1 MKNLHTIC
9 KRVLKI
15 TDAELDAAEA
25 EAQRQVGYTHPLRMG
40 HAQRVVQAGRHNL
53 RVISALRLLKKEIAG
68 QEWPTP
74 TTPGTAQASC
84 RKLVS
89 DIRASSDDGAEQL
102 AREFM
107 EHVIGQTQA
116 VVSKLKLPPDDLKRS
131 REIVAELL
139 LLRKNAEGQIG
150 WRSPKRAEAV
160 VDEIRAKH
168 IWLIEELEKIL
179 NP

>member
-1 MKNLHTIC
+1 MNDLRFIRIAVPINWSEDKAQKFLA
-9 KRVLKI
+9 
-15 TDAELDAAEA
+15 DA
-25 EAQRQVGYTHPLRMG
+25 
-40 HAQRVVQAGRHNL
+40 
-53 RVISALRLLKKEIAG
+53 I
-68 QEWPTP
+68 
-74 TTPGTAQASC
+74 
-84 RKLVS
+84 
-89 DIRASSDDGAEQL
+89 
-102 AREFM
+102 
-107 EHVIGQTQA
+107 
-116 VVSKLKLPPDDLKRS
+116 KLKDLVDRPCRLPADDLKRS